1 MEDLFM
7 STMNELSNKQ
17 ALETKY
23 NNSRSNLLLVV
34 VFTVVNLVLLITNS
48 DTYFLFSAYI
58 PYMLVTLG
66 MMFCGMFPEDYYGEE
81 FSGMEFLDTSVFA
94 VFLGLALI
102 IVALY
107 LISWI
112 FSKKNRVGW
121 LIVSLVIFSV
131 DTLAMFALMG
141 FELESIID
149 IVFHAWII
157 ISLSLG
163 INSYCKLKK
172 LPVQEA
178 DASQLQQTEERQE
191 GFANS
196 QTLRAADTNVK
207 ARTLIE
213 TEVFGHTVT
222 YRRVKRVNELVV
234 DGIVYDELEILIEG
248 KHSLEA
254 NVDGHLIQAGFD
266 GAIHSYLK
274 VDGELIAK
282 KVRLY

>member
-1 MEDLFM
+1 M

-149 IVFHAWII
+149 IVFHVWII

-163 INSYCKLKK
+163 INSHCKLKK

>member
-1 MEDLFM
+1 M

>member
-1 MEDLFM
+1 
-7 STMNELSNKQ
+7 
-17 ALETKY
+17 
-23 NNSRSNLLLVV
+23 
-34 VFTVVNLVLLITNS
+34 
-48 DTYFLFSAYI
+48 
-58 PYMLVTLG
+58 
-66 MMFCGMFPEDYYGEE
+66 
-81 FSGMEFLDTSVFA
+81 
-94 VFLGLALI
+94 
-102 IVALY
+102 
-107 LISWI
+107 
-112 FSKKNRVGW
+112 
-121 LIVSLVIFSV
+121 
-131 DTLAMFALMG
+131 MFALMG